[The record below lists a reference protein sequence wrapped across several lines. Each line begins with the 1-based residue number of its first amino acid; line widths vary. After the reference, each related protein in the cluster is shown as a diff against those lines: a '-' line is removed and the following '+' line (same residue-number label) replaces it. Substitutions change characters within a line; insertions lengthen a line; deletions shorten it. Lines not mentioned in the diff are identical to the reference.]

1 MATRIRLQRHGKKG
15 KPFFH
20 LVAADSRAKRDG
32 KFIEKLGTYNPT
44 ANPAV
49 IDINFERTLT
59 WVQTGAEMSDTA
71 RAILSY
77 KGVLYKSHL
86 INGVKKGALTIEQ
99 VEERFTI
106 WVNEKESKIINKIDG
121 LAAKAIASKNAKM
134 KSEADANIAKAA
146 QIELKNTVVEEVA
159 AEETPAE
166 ETATEEVA
174 AEETPAEETVTE
186 EVVAEE
192 TSAEETVTEEVVAE
206 ETPAEETV
214 SEEVVAEETPA
225 EETVTEEVVAE
236 ETPEEETVTKEVVS
250 EETPVEETVTE
261 EVVAEE
267 TPAEETPTE
276 EKSADT
282 AE

>member
-49 IDINFERTLT
+49 IDINFERTLS

-99 VEERFTI
+99 VEERFTL
-106 WVNEKESKIINKIDG
+106 WLNEKESKIINKIDG

-146 QIELKNTVVEEVA
+146 QIELKNTVVEEV
-159 AEETPAE
+159 
-166 ETATEEVA
+166 V
-174 AEETPAEETVTE
+174 AEETPAEETVAE
-186 EVVAEE
+186 ELVAEE
-192 TSAEETVTEEVVAE
+192 TPTEETVTEEVVAE
-206 ETPAEETV
+206 ETPAEETAN
-214 SEEVVAEETPA
+214 EEVVAEETTVEETQV

-236 ETPEEETVTKEVVS
+236 ETTVEETQ
-250 EETPVEETVTE
+250 VEETVTE

-267 TPAEETPTE
+267 TPVEETPAE